1 MTEMPD
7 KDRLTQHEGH
17 RQRLKKRFVR
27 DGFEH
32 FEPHNILEMALFY
45 TSPRQD
51 TNGLAHDLIARFGS
65 LASVCDAP
73 YDVLRGVPGVGEETA
88 VFLKMIPEFAR
99 MYTQSRQSPKA
110 VLMTPEEAVAFF
122 EPRFI
127 GRTNE
132 VFMAAFVNGRGE
144 LIAADIL
151 SEGDDTAVV
160 MDVMAVT
167 RRAFLLNAAAVI
179 AAHNHPHGFAVPSA
193 QDVAMTDKLAAS
205 LNAMGIRLCD
215 HIIFS
220 REDHIRMSRV
230 KTARRDYYV
239 FE

>member
-1 MTEMPD
+1 MTEIPD

-17 RQRLKKRFVR
+17 RQRLKKRFVK

-32 FEPHNILEMALFY
+32 FEPHNVLEMALFY

-65 LASVCDAP
+65 VAAVCDAP
-73 YDVLRGVPGVGEETA
+73 FDLLCKVPGVGDETA
-88 VFLKMIPEFAR
+88 IFLKMIPEFAR
-99 MYTQSRQSPKA
+99 IYSQSRQSPKA
-110 VLMTPEEAVAFF
+110 LLLEPEDAVAFF

-132 VFMAAFVNGRGE
+132 VFMAAFLNARGE
-144 LIAADIL
+144 LIGADVF
-151 SEGDDTAVV
+151 SEGDDSAVV

-167 RRAFLLNAAAVI
+167 RRAIALNAAAVVV
-179 AAHNHPHGFAVPSA
+179 AHNHPHGFAVPSA
-193 QDVAMTDKLAAS
+193 QDVEMTDKLAAA
-205 LNAMGIRLCD
+205 LNAVGVSLCD

-220 REDHIRMSRV
+220 REDHIRMSRA
-230 KTARRDYYV
+230 KNSQRRYFVYQ
-239 FE
+239 

>member
-7 KDRLTQHEGH
+7 RDRLNQHEGH

-51 TNGLAHDLIARFGS
+51 TNGLAHELIARFGS
-65 LASVCDAP
+65 LANVCDAP
-73 YDVLRGVPGVGEETA
+73 FDALCEVPGVGDETA
-88 VFLKMIPEFAR
+88 IFLKMIPEFAR
-99 MYTQSRQSPKA
+99 MYSQSRQAPKT
-110 VLMTPEEAVAFF
+110 VLLEPEDAAAFF

-132 VFMAAFVNGRGE
+132 VFMAAFLNGRGE
-144 LIAADIL
+144 LIAADVF
-151 SEGDDTAVV
+151 SEGDDSAVV
-160 MDVMAVT
+160 MDVKAVT
-167 RRAFLLNAAAVI
+167 RRAIALNAAAVVV
-179 AAHNHPHGFAVPSA
+179 AHNHPHGFAVPSA
-193 QDVAMTDKLAAS
+193 QDVAMTDRLAAA
-205 LNAMGIRLCD
+205 LNAVGVRLCD
-215 HIIFS
+215 HFIFS
-220 REDHIRMSRV
+220 RDESVRLSQT
-230 KTARRDYYV
+230 KTARRSYYI

>member
-1 MTEMPD
+1 MTEIPD

-17 RQRLKKRFVR
+17 RQRLKKRFVK

-65 LASVCDAP
+65 LSAVCDAS
-73 YDVLRGVPGVGEETA
+73 YDMLRKVPGVGDETA
-88 VFLKMIPEFAR
+88 IFLKMIPEFAR
-99 MYTQSRQSPKA
+99 AYTQSRQEPRPQ
-110 VLMTPEEAVAFF
+110 LLDPEEAVAFF

-132 VFMAAFVNGRGE
+132 VFMAAFLNGRGE
-144 LIAADIL
+144 LIGSDVL
-151 SEGDDTAVV
+151 SEGDDSAVV
-160 MDVMAVT
+160 MDVKAVA
-167 RRAFLLNAAAVI
+167 RRAIALNAAAVI
-179 AAHNHPHGFAVPSA
+179 VAHNHPHGFAVPSM
-193 QDVAMTDKLAAS
+193 QDMEMTDKLAAA
-205 LNAMGIRLCD
+205 LNAVGVSLCD

-220 REDHIRMSRV
+220 REDHVRMSRM
-230 KTARRDYYV
+230 KTSQRSYYV
-239 FE
+239 FY

>member
-1 MTEMPD
+1 MIDMPD
-7 KDRLTQHEGH
+7 KDRLSQHEGH
-17 RQRLKKRFVR
+17 RQRLKKRFAM

-51 TNGLAHDLIARFGS
+51 TNGLAHDLIRRFGS
-65 LASVCDAP
+65 LSGVLDAP
-73 YDVLRGVPGVGEETA
+73 FDVLCSVPGGGDETA
-88 VFLKMIPEFAR
+88 IFLKMIPELAR
-99 MYTQSRQSPKA
+99 MYSQSRQAEKT
-110 VLMTPEEAVAFF
+110 VLTEPDDAVAFF
-122 EPRFI
+122 APRFL

-132 VFMAAFVNGRGE
+132 VFMAAFLNGRGE
-144 LIAADIL
+144 LIAADVF

-167 RRAFLLNAAAVI
+167 RRALFLNASAVI

-205 LNAMGIRLCD
+205 LNAMGVRLCD

-220 REDHIRMSRV
+220 REDHIRMSRA
-230 KTARRDYYV
+230 KNARRDYYL
-239 FE
+239 FT